1 MPAFELAFEIDR
13 GFGLEL
19 PSDLDESGVAGAAF
33 EPSGEALGVELDEL
47 FELYA
52 RGAILPRISARY
64 PLERGGQAIAE
75 LGARRAL
82 GKLVVLNDA

>member
-1 MPAFELAFEIDR
+1 MLKGCD
-13 GFGLEL
+13 
-19 PSDLDESGVAGAAF
+19 V
-33 EPSGEALGVELDEL
+33 LGVIYGAHVQREPEEARRELDEL